1 MDAARGAG
9 TKGISMAEQKA
20 HRDGQPPAR
29 DLAAEAEVRATGRQT
44 FLRHVFTRLPLV
56 SAFVITINL
65 FVQVRG
71 DVGLAVAIAQNL
83 TFGAIAVI
91 VLLNLVVYI
100 MVGVMV
106 ALMPMVFDPDFNRWV
121 RIVGGLVLVLFS
133 TVLVYT
139 ASWLLLVALALVLL
153 TIGVVVRHARRK
165 NPLPEMDR
173 DSIRAE
179 LETPAAPVDTE
190 LRDLWIEGRSLLRAI
205 DAPGPPLTAAETAA
219 GPELE
224 PRTFAEIV
232 GEWNA
237 RSTLIRGY
245 RSNSLTRVA
254 FTGIIGFVALF
265 GIMVLTQPIRFAP
278 LEVVSI
284 SNAAP
289 ERGFVLLNGG
299 RGLFVPDP
307 FGTVQFINASDISSV
322 QLCEDTPHWWSY
334 SVIDVVAPGATSG
347 VDCTDY

>member
-1 MDAARGAG
+1 MSEHRLNRAAL
-9 TKGISMAEQKA
+9 
-20 HRDGQPPAR
+20 PLPAR

-91 VLLNLVVYI
+91 VLLNLVTYI

-121 RIVGGLVLVLFS
+121 RIVGGLVLVLFA

-139 ASWLLLVALALVLL
+139 ASWLLLVALLVVFVV
-153 TIGVVVRHARRK
+153 IGLVVRLARRK
-165 NPLPEMDR
+165 NPLPEVNR
-173 DSIRAE
+173 ASIRAE
-179 LETPAAPVDTE
+179 LDAPGPPADTE
-190 LRDLWIEGRSLLRAI
+190 LRGLWLEGRALLRAI
-205 DAPGPPLTAAETAA
+205 DAPGPPPTAAETAPS
-219 GPELE
+219 PEVE

-232 GEWNA
+232 TEWNA
-237 RSTLIRGY
+237 RSALIRGY

-254 FTGIIGFVALF
+254 FTGIVGFVALF

-278 LEVVSI
+278 LELVSI
-284 SNAAP
+284 SNSAP
-289 ERGFVLLNGG
+289 ERGFVLLNGA

-307 FGTVQFINASDISSV
+307 FGTVQFITATDITSV
-322 QLCEDTPHWWSY
+322 QLCEDTPHWWST
-334 SVIDVVAPGATSG
+334 SVIELISPSTSSG
-347 VDCTDY
+347 VDCTAA

>member
-1 MDAARGAG
+1 MSDDSAQRAP
-9 TKGISMAEQKA
+9 QP
-20 HRDGQPPAR
+20 PPAR
-29 DLAAEAEVRATGRQT
+29 DLASEAEARTTGRQT

-91 VLLNLVVYI
+91 VLLNLVIYI

-121 RIVGGLVLVLFS
+121 RVVGGLVLVMFS
-133 TVLVYT
+133 AVLVYT
-139 ASWLLLVALALVLL
+139 ASWLLLVALVVVFLV
-153 TIGVVVRHARRK
+153 IGVVVRLARRR
-165 NPLPEMDR
+165 NPLPEADR

-179 LETPAAPVDTE
+179 LEKPVAPIDSE
-190 LRDLWIEGRSLLRAI
+190 LRALWLEGRALLRAI
-205 DAPGPPLTAAETAA
+205 DPPGPPVSAAETAA
-219 GPELE
+219 GPERE

-232 GEWNA
+232 EEWNA
-237 RSTLIRGY
+237 RSALIRGF

-278 LEVVSI
+278 LELVSL
-284 SNAAP
+284 NDAPP
-289 ERGFVLLNGG
+289 ERGFVLLNAG
-299 RGLFVPDP
+299 RGMFVPDP
-307 FGTVQFINASDISSV
+307 FGEVQFITATDITSV
-322 QLCEDTPHWWSY
+322 QLCEETPHWWST
-334 SVIDVVAPGATSG
+334 SVIELVSPSESSG
-347 VDCTDY
+347 VDCSGD